1 MFGNHSRGRSAF
13 TLIELL
19 VVIAIIAILIA
30 LLVPAVQKV
39 REAAARSQCTNNI
52 KQLGLATHNY
62 HDAFKKLPPMWNWPQ
77 AWSKSYPP
85 QTNYAVTTASDG
97 AGGIWLVHLMPYI
110 EQSNLYRDIRAAA
123 DVTTGSLDGAGVN
136 THPYALATKGQS
148 VKVAICPSDFTAP
161 PDGLIP
167 STGLVPGFGVISYAA
182 NVRVLLPIPKTVITA
197 MPNGTTN
204 TILFVERY
212 ATCHRAPFT
221 NRPYETY
228 WAYVQPMPSDEMA
241 CAGFNWPSAAE
252 LKGTQW
258 DGSYNGG
265 VPGTNTL
272 HATLT
277 FQVAPKLDDCI
288 NLVPQTA
295 HQGAMQIGLGDGSV
309 RSVAGSISVTT
320 WRIASNDPALQGQP
334 LGADWNQ

>member
-1 MFGNHSRGRSAF
+1 
-13 TLIELL
+13 
-19 VVIAIIAILIA
+19 
-30 LLVPAVQKV
+30 
-39 REAAARSQCTNNI
+39 
-52 KQLGLATHNY
+52 
-62 HDAFKKLPPMWNWPQ
+62 
-77 AWSKSYPP
+77 
-85 QTNYAVTTASDG
+85 
-97 AGGIWLVHLMPYI
+97 MPYI

-123 DVTTGSLDGAGVN
+123 DVTTGSLDGSGVL
-136 THPYALATKGQS
+136 THPYALATKGQA
-148 VKVAICPSDFTAP
+148 VKTAICPSDGTAP
-161 PDGLIP
+161 SDGLIP
-167 STGLVPGFGVISYAA
+167 SSGLVPGFGVISYAA
-182 NVRVLLPIPKTVITA
+182 NVRVLLPIPKTLTTA

-212 ATCHRAPFT
+212 ATCHRPPFT

-295 HQGAMQIGLGDGSV
+295 HPSAMQVGLGDGSV

-320 WRIASNDPALQGQP
+320 WRIASMDPALQGQV
-334 LGADWNQ
+334 LGSDWN